1 MLNSSHMHEFSPFTL
16 MGKGTDV
23 CLAIFLQANSESF
36 VVKTLDRKTLWE
48 MQTPQV
54 NNKIYLIFV

>member
-1 MLNSSHMHEFSPFTL
+1 MRSDLDFAIIL
-16 MGKGTDV
+16 M
-23 CLAIFLQANSESF
+23 CSLQADNDSF

-54 NNKIYLIFV
+54 AWLL

>member
-1 MLNSSHMHEFSPFTL
+1 MMLYVISVNNQSVIIVP
-16 MGKGTDV
+16 
-23 CLAIFLQANSESF
+23 LQANSESF

-54 NNKIYLIFV
+54 VLLKEVN